1 NQISLISDIINL
13 QSERTR
19 MNQFILILFA
29 SFNIYS
35 LITVSASYQHDELIA
50 LLSTR
55 IIFMA
60 ISIILSVLFL
70 IAGASKNTKMI
81 AVLTILTGLLHF
93 VAILLIYI

>member
-1 NQISLISDIINL
+1 MKQI
-13 QSERTR
+13 
-19 MNQFILILFA
+19 ILILFA
-29 SFNIYS
+29 AFNIYS
-35 LITVSASYQHDELIA
+35 LINISASYQHDELIA

-70 IAGASKNTKMI
+70 IAGASKNTKII

>member
-1 NQISLISDIINL
+1 MKQI
-13 QSERTR
+13 
-19 MNQFILILFA
+19 ILILFA
-29 SFNIYS
+29 AFNIYS
-35 LITVSASYQHDELIA
+35 LINISASYQHDELIA

-70 IAGASKNTKMI
+70 IAGASKNTKII

-93 VAILLIYI
+93 AAILIIYI

>member
-1 NQISLISDIINL
+1 MKQI
-13 QSERTR
+13 
-19 MNQFILILFA
+19 ILILFA
-29 SFNIYS
+29 AFNIYS
-35 LITVSASYQHDELIA
+35 LINISASYQHDELIA

-70 IAGASKNTKMI
+70 IAGASKNTKII

-93 VAILLIYI
+93 VAIVLIYI

>member
-1 NQISLISDIINL
+1 
-13 QSERTR
+13 
-19 MNQFILILFA
+19 MKQFILILFA
-29 SFNIYS
+29 AFNIYS
-35 LITVSASYQHDELIA
+35 LINISASYQHDELIA

-70 IAGASKNTKMI
+70 IAGASKNTKII